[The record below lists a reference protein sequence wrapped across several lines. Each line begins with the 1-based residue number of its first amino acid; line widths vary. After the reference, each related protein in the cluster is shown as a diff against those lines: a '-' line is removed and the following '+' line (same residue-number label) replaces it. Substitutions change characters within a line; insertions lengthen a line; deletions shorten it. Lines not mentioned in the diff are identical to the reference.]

1 LAAFTSNITAF
12 YPCHDLILEIY
23 KYGSIKRTFFYRV
36 RLQLPF
42 LTSYASYQKFC
53 ALEVIFERFAMH
65 DFTTAGGS
73 ESFAAALR
81 VFSLGMD

>member
-1 LAAFTSNITAF
+1 MEALSAHS
-12 YPCHDLILEIY
+12 
-23 KYGSIKRTFFYRV
+23 FYRV
-36 RLQLPF
+36 RSTTAIFDKLR
-42 LTSYASYQKFC
+42 QKFC
-53 ALEVIFERFAMH
+53 ALGGDFERFAMH